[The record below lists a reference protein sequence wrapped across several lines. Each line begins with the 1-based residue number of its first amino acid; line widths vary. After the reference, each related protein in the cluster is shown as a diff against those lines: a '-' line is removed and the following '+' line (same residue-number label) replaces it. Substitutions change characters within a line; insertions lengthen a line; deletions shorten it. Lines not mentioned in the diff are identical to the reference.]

1 MRGIIDMERLKT
13 TVPGNGAPITEW
25 KRFLIFMRTHPSFT
39 IGLVIV
45 LANLLLMIFGPIL
58 APYDPFEANPAVVR
72 QAPSAAHIFG
82 TDLNGMDIFSRVIYA
97 PRIDLTIALV
107 GTAISLVIG
116 ILLGGYTGF
125 WDNWFSTLIERVA
138 DLLQAF
144 PPFVLAMA
152 LVAVTGQKIQNVI
165 YVIAFLNIPIYLRLV
180 RSNVISVRNCTYVEA
195 AICVGGS
202 KTRILFRHIL
212 PNVISSAL
220 TQASIN
226 IGWAI
231 LMTSGLSFI
240 GAGVPVPTPEWGAMI
255 AVGASTIIMG
265 EWWSSMFPG
274 LAIVIA
280 ALGFALVGD
289 GLQVFF
295 DPTKRS

>member
-1 MRGIIDMERLKT
+1 MKKS
-13 TVPGNGAPITEW
+13 TVHLPREESSISEG
-25 KRFLIFMRTHPSFT
+25 KRFLLFMRSHPGFT
-39 IGLVIV
+39 VGLVIV
-45 LANLLLMIFGPIL
+45 VANLLMMLFGPML
-58 APYDPFEANPAVVR
+58 APYDPFEADPSSVR
-72 QAPSAAHIFG
+72 LPPSAQHIFG
-82 TDLNGMDIFSRVIYA
+82 TDTNGMDIFSRVIYA
-97 PRIDLTIALV
+97 PRIDLTIALA
-107 GTAISLVIG
+107 GTAISLIVG
-116 ILLGGYTGF
+116 VVLGGYTGF
-125 WDNWFSTLIERVA
+125 WNNWLSTLVERVA

-180 RSNVISVRNCTYVEA
+180 RGDVISVKNRTYVEA
-195 AICVGGS
+195 AVCVGGS
-202 KTRILFRHIL
+202 RAWVLFRHVL
-212 PNVISSAL
+212 PNVIGSAL
-220 TQASIN
+220 TQASVS

-240 GAGVPVPTPEWGAMI
+240 GAGVAVPTPEWGAMI

-265 EWWSSMFPG
+265 EWWSSVFPG
-274 LAIVIA
+274 LAIVIV

-295 DPTKRS
+295 DPTKRN

>member
-1 MRGIIDMERLKT
+1 MKRLKT
-13 TVPGNGAPITEW
+13 TVPDNGAPISEW
-25 KRFLIFMRTHPSFT
+25 KRFLIFMRTHPGFT
-39 IGLVIV
+39 VGLVIV
-45 LANLLLMIFGPIL
+45 FVNLFLMVFGSGL
-58 APYDPFEANPAVVR
+58 APYNPFEANPAVVR
-72 QAPSAAHIFG
+72 QPPSMEHIFG
-82 TDLNGMDIFSRVIYA
+82 TDPNGMDIFSRVIYA

-125 WDNWFSTLIERVA
+125 WDNWFSTFIERVA

-180 RSNVISVRNCTYVEA
+180 RGDVITVKSRTYVEA
-195 AICVGGS
+195 GICVGGS
-202 KTRILFRHIL
+202 RTWVLFRHVL

-220 TQASIN
+220 TQASVN

-240 GAGVPVPTPEWGAMI
+240 GAGVAVPTPEWGAMI

-265 EWWSSMFPG
+265 EWWSSVFPG
-274 LAIVIA
+274 IAIVTA